1 MSNFEYSQQ
10 NPWILEERTNATK
23 LLHIIT
29 LINANEKN
37 GIFIFHPTGRPI
49 QRLLKWD
56 GPLIINDGE

>member
-10 NPWILEERTNATK
+10 NPWSLEERTNATK

-37 GIFIFHPTGRPI
+37 GHSHFQHSLEWTF
-49 QRLLKWD
+49 LD
-56 GPLIINDGE
+56 GGAMFNLITN